1 MANDKRTL
9 AELRLEI
16 DRIDDQMHDL
26 LMARAALTSAIQ
38 AAKGKGQP
46 VLRPG
51 REAAILRRLMERH
64 HGPFPKAVVARIWRE
79 IVSASAALQG
89 PIKLAVLASD
99 GDGRF
104 TAAAREHYG
113 ALTPINSFDTPAGVL
128 RALANGT
135 VNLGILPLPTAEDRQ
150 PWWPALADQS
160 TAQIVARLPFV
171 PLGGA
176 EALVIAEAPAE
187 ASGSDRSYLVLE
199 SQPDISRS
207 TLTRALKAAELTA
220 CSVQVFEEEE
230 RWRHLVEV
238 EGFVEAADPRLAR
251 LLEKDAFRQA
261 RSIGG
266 FARPL
271 EAKELKEKP

>member
-9 AELRLEI
+9 AELRQEI

-64 HGPFPKAVVARIWRE
+64 QGPFPKAIVARMWRE
-79 IVSASAALQG
+79 IISASAALQG
-89 PIKLAVLASD
+89 PVKLAALASD

-104 TAAAREHYG
+104 IAAAREHYG
-113 ALTPINSFDTPAGVL
+113 ALTPIRSFDTPTGVL

-135 VNLGILPLPTAEDRQ
+135 VSLGILPLPTAEDRQ
-150 PWWPALADQS
+150 AWWPALADQTS
-160 TAQIVARLPFV
+160 TQIVARLPFV
-171 PLGGA
+171 PLGGP

-207 TLTRALKAAELTA
+207 SLTRALKAADLTP
-220 CSVQVFEEEE
+220 CSALVFEEEE

-261 RSIGG
+261 RSIGA

-271 EAKELKEKP
+271 EAKDLKEKL